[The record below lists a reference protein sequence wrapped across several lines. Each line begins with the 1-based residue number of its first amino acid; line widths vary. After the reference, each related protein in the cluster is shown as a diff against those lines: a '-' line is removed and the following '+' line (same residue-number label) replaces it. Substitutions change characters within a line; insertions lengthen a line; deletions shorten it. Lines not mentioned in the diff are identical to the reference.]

1 MSAPDV
7 REAPVM
13 GVYDT
18 RAQAERDRDLP
29 KATPPPELAGRV
41 DWSRAPGPQDCLG
54 LLRALRGSH
63 FQTRTSALQPRPAL
77 GLMTGCKFA

>member
-29 KATPPPELAGRV
+29 KATPPPDLAGRV
-41 DWSRAPGPQDCLG
+41 DWSRAPGPPRLPGVAQG
-54 LLRALRGSH
+54 PEG
-63 FQTRTSALQPRPAL
+63 QPFPD
-77 GLMTGCKFA
+77 